1 MSEAALIRAIAAR
14 ATVRPGVRLGIGD
27 DAAVLDG
34 EPAIVLAH
42 DMLVQDVHFRLA
54 TAAPWDIGW
63 KSLAVN
69 LSDLAAMGAAPV
81 AALVGLGLPGAA
93 PPGLVDELYGGMET
107 LAGEWGCT
115 IAGGDTTAAAELVV
129 GVTAVGRMAPGVA
142 AVRRTGARP
151 GDLLCVTGP
160 VGASGAGLRVL
171 EDPSIP
177 LPAALR
183 DGVVAAH
190 LRPRPRVAEGAALA
204 AAGAH
209 AMLDC
214 SDGLAIDASRLAAA
228 SGLRVVLDLGR
239 VPLAAGVAEVAAA
252 LGLAADVM
260 AATGG
265 EDYELIVAVP
275 PGMRVPGCALIPVGR
290 CEAGPPGLVVER
302 AGAPVTLER
311 LGWDHDVG

>member
-1 MSEAALIRAIAAR
+1 MSESALIRCITALAA
-14 ATVRPGVRLGIGD
+14 VRPGVRLGIGD

-34 EPAIVLAH
+34 EPAVVLAH
-42 DMLVQDVHFRLA
+42 DMLVEDVHFRLC
-54 TAAPWDIGW
+54 TAGPRDIGW

-81 AALVGLGLPGAA
+81 AALVGLGLPAGAGPEMVTA
-93 PPGLVDELYGGMET
+93 IYTGMEA
-107 LAGEWGCT
+107 LAAEWGCT
-115 IAGGDTTAAAELVV
+115 IAGGDTTAAAELVI

-142 AVRRTGARP
+142 PVLRSGARP

-171 EDPSIP
+171 EDPAIP
-177 LPAALR
+177 LAATLR
-183 DGVVAAH
+183 DAVTAAH
-190 LRPRPRVAEGAALA
+190 LRPVPRVREGAALA

-214 SDGLAIDASRLAAA
+214 SDGLAIDASRLAIA
-228 SGLRVVLDLGR
+228 SGVRVVLELDR
-239 VPLAAGVAEVAAA
+239 VPLGAGVGEVAVAIGMA
-252 LGLAADVM
+252 PDEM

-275 PGMRVPGCALIPVGR
+275 PGVRIPGCALIPVGR
-290 CEAGPPGLVVER
+290 VEAGVPGLAVER
-302 AGAPVTLER
+302 RGVPVTLER

>member
-1 MSEAALIRAIAAR
+1 MSEAALIRAITAR

-42 DMLVQDVHFRLA
+42 DMLVQDGHFRLG

-81 AALVGLGLPGAA
+81 AALVGLGLPRGAA
-93 PPGLVDELYGGMET
+93 PGLVDALYDGMES
-107 LAGEWGCT
+107 LAADWGCT

-129 GVTAVGRMAPGVA
+129 GVTALGRMAAGVA
-142 AVRRTGARP
+142 PVERSGARP
-151 GDLLCVTGP
+151 GDLLCLTGP
-160 VGASGAGLRVL
+160 VGASAAGLRVL
-171 EDPSIP
+171 EDPSLP
-177 LPAALR
+177 LPAPLR
-183 DGVVAAH
+183 DAVVAAH

-214 SDGLAIDASRLAAA
+214 SDGLAIDASRLAVA
-228 SGLRVVLDLGR
+228 SGLRVVIELDR
-239 VPLAAGVAEVAAA
+239 VPLGAGVAEVAAA
-252 LGLAADVM
+252 LGRPADEM

-290 CEAGPPGLVVER
+290 CEAGPAALVVER
-302 AGAPVTLER
+302 AGVPVALER

>member
-1 MSEAALIRAIAAR
+1 MSEAALIRAITAR
-14 ATVRPGVRLGIGD
+14 AAVRPGVRLGIGD

-34 EPAIVLAH
+34 DPAIVLAH
-42 DMLVQDVHFRLA
+42 DMLVQDVHFRLG

-81 AALVGLGLPGAA
+81 AALVGLGLPRGVA
-93 PPGLVDELYGGMET
+93 PAVVDALYDGMEA
-107 LAGEWGCT
+107 LAAEWGCT

-129 GVTAVGRMAPGVA
+129 GVTAVGRMAPGIA
-142 AVRRTGARP
+142 AVERSGARP

-160 VGASGAGLRVL
+160 VGASGAGLHVL
-171 EDPSIP
+171 ESPSLP
-177 LPAALR
+177 LPAPLR
-183 DGVVAAH
+183 DAVVAAH
-190 LRPRPRVAEGAALA
+190 LRPRPRVAEGIALA

-228 SGLRVVLDLGR
+228 SGLRVVLELEH
-239 VPLAAGVAEVAAA
+239 VPLGPGVAEVAAA
-252 LGLAADVM
+252 LGRPADEM

-275 PGMRVPGCALIPVGR
+275 AGMRVPGCALIPVGR
-290 CEAGPPGLVVER
+290 CEAGPPGLLVER
-302 AGAPVTLER
+302 HGVPVVLTR
-311 LGWDHDVG
+311 MGWDHDVG